1 MEIIIGL
8 ILAFVALIVIGKIK
22 GPPDPATMSFEA
34 ILARMQSEGA
44 WIERYKALPYENQ
57 QGADIKKQYEGKK
70 LYIMQL
76 NLEFMKRGL
85 EMSGKKSDETLIPV
99 LQRSIELMKNGM
111 SEEEAQKKAT
121 EEFVAKR
128 DAVKAEQTETTP

>member
-8 ILAFVALIVIGKIK
+8 ILAFVALIVVGKIK

-57 QGADIKKQYEGKK
+57 QGAGIKKQYEGKK

-128 DAVKAEQTETTP
+128 DAGKADQAETTP

>member
-1 MEIIIGL
+1 MEIIIGI

-22 GPPDPATMSFEA
+22 GPPDPASMSIEA
-34 ILARMQSEGA
+34 IGARMQSEGA
-44 WIERYKALPYENQ
+44 WIERYGTLPYEYQ
-57 QGADIKKQYEGKK
+57 QGAGIKKQYEGKK

-76 NLEFMKRGL
+76 NLEFIKRGL
-85 EMSGKKSDETLIPV
+85 EMSGEKSDETLIPV

-111 SEEEAQKKAT
+111 GEEEAQKKAA

-128 DAVKAEQTETTP
+128 DAAQADQPGTTT

>member
-8 ILAFVALIVIGKIK
+8 ILAFVAIIVIGKIK
-22 GPPDPATMSFEA
+22 GPPDPATMSLEA

-44 WIERYKALPYENQ
+44 WIERYKALPYEYQ
-57 QGADIKKQYEGKK
+57 QGAGIKKQYEGKK

-85 EMSGKKSDETLIPV
+85 EMSGKKSDETLISV
-99 LQRSIELMKNGM
+99 LQRSIELMKSGM
-111 SEEEAQKKAT
+111 SQEEAQKKAT

-128 DAVKAEQTETTP
+128 DAVKADQPETTP

>member
-34 ILARMQSEGA
+34 ILARRQSEGA

-57 QGADIKKQYEGKK
+57 QGAGIKKQYEGKK

-121 EEFVAKR
+121 DEFVAKR
-128 DAVKAEQTETTP
+128 DAVNADQPETTP

>member
-8 ILAFVALIVIGKIK
+8 IFAFVALVVIGKIK

-57 QGADIKKQYEGKK
+57 QGAGIKKQYEGKK

-128 DAVKAEQTETTP
+128 DAVKADQPETTS

>member
-1 MEIIIGL
+1 MEIIVGL
-8 ILAFVALIVIGKIK
+8 FIVFVALIVIGKIK
-22 GPPDPATMSFEA
+22 GPPEPATMSIEA

-44 WIERYKALPYENQ
+44 WVERYKALPYENQ
-57 QGADIKKQYEGKK
+57 QGAGIKKQYEGKK

-99 LQRSIELMKNGM
+99 LQRSIELMKTGM
-111 SEEEAQKKAT
+111 SEEEAQKMAT

-128 DAVKAEQTETTP
+128 DSAKAAQPEDAA

>member
-1 MEIIIGL
+1 MEIVIVL
-8 ILAFVALIVIGKIK
+8 ILAFVALIVIGRIK
-22 GPPDPATMSFEA
+22 GPPDSATMSIEA

-57 QGADIKKQYEGKK
+57 QGAGIKKQYEGKK
-70 LYIMQL
+70 LYIIKL
-76 NLEFMKRGL
+76 NLEFMKKGL

-99 LQRSIELMKNGM
+99 LQRSIELIKNGM
-111 SEEEAQKKAT
+111 SEEEAQKRAT

-128 DAVKAEQTETTP
+128 DAVKAAQPETTP

>member
-1 MEIIIGL
+1 MEIIVGL
-8 ILAFVALIVIGKIK
+8 FLVFVALIVIGKIK
-22 GPPDPATMSFEA
+22 GPPDPATMSIEA

-44 WIERYKALPYENQ
+44 WVERYKALPYENQ
-57 QGADIKKQYEGKK
+57 QGAGIKKQYEGKK
-70 LYIMQL
+70 LYMMQL

-99 LQRSIELMKNGM
+99 LQRSIELMKTGM

-128 DAVKAEQTETTP
+128 DSAKAAQPEDAA

>member
-34 ILARMQSEGA
+34 ILARMQSEGS

-57 QGADIKKQYEGKK
+57 QGAGIKKQYEGKK

-85 EMSGKKSDETLIPV
+85 EMSGKKLDETLIPV

-128 DAVKAEQTETTP
+128 GAAKADQPEATP

>member
-1 MEIIIGL
+1 MEIIIGI

-22 GPPDPATMSFEA
+22 GPPEPTSMSIEA
-34 ILARMQSEGA
+34 ILARLQSEGV
-44 WIERYKALPYENQ
+44 WMERYKALPYENQ
-57 QGADIKKQYEGKK
+57 QGAGIKKQYEGKN
-70 LYIMQL
+70 LYMMQL

-85 EMSGKKSDETLIPV
+85 EMSGKKADETLIPI

-128 DAVKAEQTETTP
+128 DAA

>member
-1 MEIIIGL
+1 MEIVIGIIL
-8 ILAFVALIVIGKIK
+8 VFVALIVIGKIK
-22 GPPDPATMSFEA
+22 GPPDPASMSIEA

-57 QGADIKKQYEGKK
+57 QGTGIKKQYEGKE
-70 LYIMQL
+70 LYMMQL
-76 NLEFMKRGL
+76 NLEFMKRDL

-111 SEEEAQKKAT
+111 SEEEARKKAI

-128 DAVKAEQTETTP
+128 DAAQPEQPGTTR

>member
-22 GPPDPATMSFEA
+22 GPPDPVTMSFEA

-57 QGADIKKQYEGKK
+57 QGAGIKKQYEGKK

-76 NLEFMKRGL
+76 NLELMKRGL

-128 DAVKAEQTETTP
+128 DAVKADQPETTP